1 MPIFVYVPAD
11 ENSEYADHP
20 ERECC
25 YFETLQWSNEA
36 PLSVC
41 PDCGQPI
48 RRALAGFALAA
59 KRSADP
65 LRNAVQR
72 LDSAMEE
79 GISSGSQENAASG
92 SSGYIGSGSDSSAKR
107 AARLAYRHVC
117 SGTCRH

>member
-1 MPIFVYVPAD
+1 MPIFVYVPTD
-11 ENSEYADHP
+11 ENSEFAEHSD
-20 ERECC
+20 RECC

-59 KRSADP
+59 KQSADP
-65 LRNAVQR
+65 LKNAAER
-72 LDSAMEE
+72 LGSAMDE
-79 GISSGSQENAASG
+79 GLASGAQDRAASG
-92 SSGYIGSGSDSSAKR
+92 SANFLSSGSDSSAKR
-107 AARLAYRHVC
+107 AARLAYKHIC